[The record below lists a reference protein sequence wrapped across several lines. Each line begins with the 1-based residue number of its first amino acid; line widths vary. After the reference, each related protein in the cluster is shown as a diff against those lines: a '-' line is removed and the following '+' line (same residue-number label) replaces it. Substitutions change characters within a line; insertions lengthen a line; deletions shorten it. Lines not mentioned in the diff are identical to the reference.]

1 MHRFYGVA
9 RIDGTDYRV
18 MTLMREE
25 ENADKGNGIHS
36 YEVQKIEVLDEQS
49 PNTPNGVGT
58 PNSELEAYPLA
69 NILKDVGK
77 TMEPGKKLLDES
89 NKADERVDFANSAE
103 QVRHSLSPSS
113 SAFSDPMGSV
123 RGAVERVGKAEDRE
137 RDVKDLFDRTR
148 QRGMDTADRILDD
161 TAATDEQRHRRM
173 TDVIRDVTRI
183 GDIRKAG
190 MKTDEERDNDKIN
203 PNALMHRFYGVARI
217 DGNEYTVMT
226 LMREDGQRQNNGLYA
241 YEVANIKVF
250 DAKPPN
256 TLTGA
261 NTPNS
266 ELEGYP
272 LANVIKDVGKTME
285 PGKKLLDESSKT
297 DERVDF
303 ANSAEQVRHSLSPS
317 GGALS
322 EPMGSMCL
330 TSSTAWLTTWPPTL
344 TSLSSSMLARWATW
358 TCLRFSARMLRTNLM
373 V

>member
-1 MHRFYGVA
+1 
-9 RIDGTDYRV
+9 
-18 MTLMREE
+18 
-25 ENADKGNGIHS
+25 
-36 YEVQKIEVLDEQS
+36 
-49 PNTPNGVGT
+49 
-58 PNSELEAYPLA
+58 
-69 NILKDVGK
+69 
-77 TMEPGKKLLDES
+77 
-89 NKADERVDFANSAE
+89 
-103 QVRHSLSPSS
+103 
-113 SAFSDPMGSV
+113 
-123 RGAVERVGKAEDRE
+123 
-137 RDVKDLFDRTR
+137 
-148 QRGMDTADRILDD
+148 
-161 TAATDEQRHRRM
+161 
-173 TDVIRDVTRI
+173 
-183 GDIRKAG
+183 
-190 MKTDEERDNDKIN
+190 
-203 PNALMHRFYGVARI
+203 MHRFYGVARI

-250 DAKPPN
+250 DAKSPN

-330 TSSTAWLTTWPPTL
+330 TSSTVWLTTWPLTL
-344 TSLSSSMLARWATW
+344 TSWSSSMPARWGTW
-358 TCLRFSARMLRTNLM
+358 TCLRFIARMLRTSWT